1 MRGPHWPY
9 DRTRMSV
16 VDRTGDGGEFRRHH
30 PVRSLH
36 PSLVIYVDNVVYSG
50 ASGASH
56 GSVVVVVPPPG
67 SWPMT
72 MVTVEPAA
80 RWVPTGGSCVMTLP
94 LGTES
99 LAAVSFLTWNP
110 APWRAAVAWASV
122 WPSTLGMSLAF
133 LPDEMN

>member
-1 MRGPHWPY
+1 
-9 DRTRMSV
+9 MSV

-30 PVRSLH
+30 PVRSQH

-80 RWVPTGGSCVMTLP
+80 RWVPTGGSCEMTLP
-94 LGTES
+94 TSPGLVTVSNVVETEKPAFRRMS
-99 LAAVSFLTWNP
+99 SAA
-110 APWRAAVAWASV
+110 R
-122 WPSTLGMSLAF
+122 
-133 LPDEMN
+133 